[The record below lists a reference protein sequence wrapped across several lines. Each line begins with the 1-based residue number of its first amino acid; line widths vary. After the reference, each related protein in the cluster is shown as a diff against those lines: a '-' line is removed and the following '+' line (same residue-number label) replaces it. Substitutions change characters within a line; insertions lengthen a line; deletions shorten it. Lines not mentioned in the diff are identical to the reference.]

1 LDPNYDGGVSEL
13 VERAA
18 ELSFPASVGAFLF
31 FLLLVRFFLPLLS
44 SFLSSAAEKKKNQL
58 SFLPLF
64 PPISSPSSSS
74 PKPTVEFMQGS
85 IGQPAGGFPEPLRS
99 RVLKGAPVVEGRP
112 GASMPPA
119 DLAGLGAELRALHG
133 PSITPRDVLSA
144 ALYPKVFEEFKEW
157 EMRYSRYTSVLPTR
171 AFLAPLAEDEE
182 VEVELAPGN
191 TVSIRYKAT
200 SQLQPDG
207 KREVFFEANGIPRTV
222 EVVDTRTNATGSGGD
237 GAPLRRAARERA
249 DPSALGSVG
258 APMAGTVVEVKAKPG
273 ASVKAGEPLAVLSA
287 MKMET
292 AVCAPCDGVVQH
304 VAVDAGDSIDAG
316 DLVVRISGELPDVTD
331 DARASMDEAAALA
344 AATSGV

>member
-1 LDPNYDGGVSEL
+1 
-13 VERAA
+13 
-18 ELSFPASVGAFLF
+18 
-31 FLLLVRFFLPLLS
+31 
-44 SFLSSAAEKKKNQL
+44 
-58 SFLPLF
+58 
-64 PPISSPSSSS
+64 
-74 PKPTVEFMQGS
+74 MQGS

-119 DLAGLGAELRALHG
+119 DLAGLGAKLRALHG

-157 EMRYSRYTSVLPTR
+157 EMRYSKYTSALPTR

-200 SQLQPDG
+200 SQLQADG
-207 KREVFFEANGIPRTV
+207 KREVFFEANGIPRAV
-222 EVVDTRTNATGSGGD
+222 EIEDTRTGAESGGSGG

-249 DPSALGSVG
+249 DPGALGSVG

-273 ASVKAGEPLAVLSA
+273 APVRAGDPLAVLSA

-344 AATSGV
+344 AASSGV

>member
-1 LDPNYDGGVSEL
+1 
-13 VERAA
+13 
-18 ELSFPASVGAFLF
+18 
-31 FLLLVRFFLPLLS
+31 
-44 SFLSSAAEKKKNQL
+44 
-58 SFLPLF
+58 
-64 PPISSPSSSS
+64 
-74 PKPTVEFMQGS
+74 
-85 IGQPAGGFPEPLRS
+85 
-99 RVLKGAPVVEGRP
+99 
-112 GASMPPA
+112 MPPA
-119 DLAGLGAELRALHG
+119 DLAGLGAKLRALHG
-133 PSITPRDVLSA
+133 SSITPRDVLSA

-157 EMRYSRYTSVLPTR
+157 EVRYSRYTSALPTG
-171 AFLAPLAEDEE
+171 AFLAPLWEDEE

-200 SQLQPDG
+200 SQLQADG

-222 EVVDTRTNATGSGGD
+222 EVVDTRTGAGGGAD
-237 GAPLRRAARERA
+237 GNAPLRRAARERA

-258 APMAGTVVEVKAKPG
+258 APMAGTVVEVKATPG

-316 DLVVRISGELPDVTD
+316 DLVVRISGGLPDVTD

>member
-1 LDPNYDGGVSEL
+1 
-13 VERAA
+13 
-18 ELSFPASVGAFLF
+18 
-31 FLLLVRFFLPLLS
+31 
-44 SFLSSAAEKKKNQL
+44 
-58 SFLPLF
+58 
-64 PPISSPSSSS
+64 
-74 PKPTVEFMQGS
+74 MQGS

-99 RVLKGAPVVEGRP
+99 RVLKGAPIVDGRP

-119 DLAGLGAELRALHG
+119 DLAGLGAKLRALHG
-133 PSITPRDVLSA
+133 PSITHRDVLSA
-144 ALYPKVFEEFKEW
+144 ALYPKVFEEFKAW
-157 EMRYSRYTSVLPTR
+157 EVRYSRYTSALPTR

-200 SQLQPDG
+200 SQLQADG
-207 KREVFFEANGIPRTV
+207 KREVFFEANGIPRAV
-222 EVVDTRTNATGSGGD
+222 EIEDTRTGAEGGGGGTS

-273 ASVKAGEPLAVLSA
+273 APVRAGDPLAVLSA

-331 DARASMDEAAALA
+331 DARASMDGAAALA
-344 AATSGV
+344 AASRGV